1 MDRNKETEFDSRQ
14 GQKFQSHAQRPD
26 RIWAHREVAGRAT
39 PLEAERPRRDALI
52 SPPPNSTNIHLE
64 YVELNLRF
72 ITDQQL

>member
-14 GQKFQSHAQRPD
+14 GQIFQSHAQRPD
-26 RIWAHREVAGRAT
+26 RIWARREVAGGAT
-39 PLEAERPRRDALI
+39 PLEAEPPRRDAQI
-52 SPPPNSTNIHLE
+52 SPPPTSTNVYLE